1 MAKNKDIF
9 TNFALFFREISMKI
23 KKKRY
28 IQGFFLVVLALAIW
42 REIDPEIALPSSKIE
57 DEVSDSLADSATGD
71 GAALAA
77 RNIIGTEGIVPFDRA
92 RATVVDTTDAF
103 SPHRIYSVSSYTAA
117 FPDSN
122 HVHMEQSLLWGVGLM
137 GSREDIEG
145 HKNELVYV
153 DANPYFDVDRL
164 ENSVPYLVPRASILL
179 QDIGHNFF
187 DSLQVKG
194 IPLHKIIVSSV
205 LRSSS
210 DVQDLGQKNGNA
222 SQNSCHQYAT
232 TFDICYNRY
241 RTVEAPD
248 GPHRR
253 EVRNDTLKWVLS
265 EVLNDLR
272 KDGRCLVKYERQQP
286 CFHVTVK

>member
-1 MAKNKDIF
+1 
-9 TNFALFFREISMKI
+9 MKI

-28 IQGFFLVVLALAIW
+28 IQGFFLVVLFLAIL
-42 REIDPEIALPSSKIE
+42 REIAPEIALPSSKIE
-57 DEVSDSLADSATGD
+57 DVVADSVCCVAVDDSVETVTRDIVGQ
-71 GAALAA
+71 
-77 RNIIGTEGIVPFDRA
+77 EGIIPFDRA
-92 RATVVDTTDAF
+92 LATVVDTTDAF
-103 SPHRIYSVSSYTAA
+103 QPHRIYSVSSYTKA

-122 HVHMEQSLLWGVGLM
+122 HVHMEQSLRWGVGLM
-137 GSREDIEG
+137 NSREDIDA
-145 HKNELVYV
+145 HKADLVYI
-153 DANPYFDVDRL
+153 DANPYFEIDKL
-164 ENSVPYLVPRASILL
+164 ENSVPYLVPRASLLL

-222 SQNSCHQYAT
+222 SRNSCHQYGT

-241 RTVEAPD
+241 RTVEAPG

-272 KDGRCLVKYERQQP
+272 KDGRCLVKYEKYQP